1 MKKLEHRVLRAL
13 IFFTIMLFSYQLM
26 FAIFLPF
33 LAPPEFLNDF
43 KFIGFTIT
51 FFGLHTFLALCTFI
65 FSRLPI
71 SNQLSLLLLIASIVI
86 PLAYLINNISYIMN
100 LNISNIIV
108 VLFSTLIYDL
118 IRKDPER
125 NHIRTYIRVLIN
137 PFYLGDEI
145 FWFLDLFL
153 EIISH

>member
-13 IFFTIMLFSYQLM
+13 IFFTIMLFSYQLI

-33 LAPPEFLNDF
+33 LAPPEFLNNF

-71 SNQLSLLLLIASIVI
+71 SNQLNLVFLIASIVM
-86 PLAYLINNISYIMN
+86 PLTYLIYNVSYILN
-100 LNISNIIV
+100 LNISNVIV
-108 VLFSTLIYDL
+108 VLFSTLIFDL
-118 IRKDPER
+118 IRKDSER
-125 NHIRTYIRVLIN
+125 NHIRKYIRVLIN
-137 PFYLGDEI
+137 PIYLEDEI
-145 FWFLDLFL
+145 F
-153 EIISH
+153 

>member
-71 SNQLSLLLLIASIVI
+71 SNQLSLLLLVASIVI

-145 FWFLDLFL
+145 F
-153 EIISH
+153 

>member
-1 MKKLEHRVLRAL
+1 MSYQTLILILMKKLEHRVLRAL
-13 IFFTIMLFSYQLM
+13 IFFTIMLFGYQLM

-33 LAPPEFLNDF
+33 LAPPEFLNNF

-86 PLAYLINNISYIMN
+86 PLAYLIYNFSYCYIIM
-100 LNISNIIV
+100 LRYVRFRI
-108 VLFSTLIYDL
+108 TLISFN
-118 IRKDPER
+118 IV
-125 NHIRTYIRVLIN
+125 YI
-137 PFYLGDEI
+137 PSFS
-145 FWFLDLFL
+145 LFK
-153 EIISH
+153 

>member
-13 IFFTIMLFSYQLM
+13 IFFTIMLFGYQLM

-33 LAPPEFLNDF
+33 LAPPEFLNNF

-51 FFGLHTFLALCTFI
+51 FFGLLTFLALCTFI

-71 SNQLSLLLLIASIVI
+71 SNQLSLVLLIASIVI

-108 VLFSTLIYDL
+108 VLFSTLIYDF

-125 NHIRTYIRVLIN
+125 NHIRKYIRVLIN
-137 PFYLGDEI
+137 PFYLEDEI
-145 FWFLDLFL
+145 F
-153 EIISH
+153 

>member
-13 IFFTIMLFSYQLM
+13 IFFTIMLFGYQLI

-65 FSRLPI
+65 FSRVPI

-118 IRKDPER
+118 IRKDSER
-125 NHIRTYIRVLIN
+125 NHIRKYIKVLIN
-137 PFYLGDEI
+137 PFYLEDEI
-145 FWFLDLFL
+145 F
-153 EIISH
+153 

>member
-1 MKKLEHRVLRAL
+1 LSYQTLILILMKKLEHRVLRAL
-13 IFFTIMLFSYQLM
+13 IFLTIMLFGYQLM

-33 LAPPEFLNDF
+33 LAPPEFLNNF

-71 SNQLSLLLLIASIVI
+71 SNQLSLLLLIASIVV
-86 PLAYLINNISYIMN
+86 PLAYLIYNFSYILN
-100 LNISNIIV
+100 LNISNVIV

-125 NHIRTYIRVLIN
+125 NHIRKYIKVLIN
-137 PFYLGDEI
+137 PFYLEDEI
-145 FWFLDLFL
+145 F
-153 EIISH
+153 

>member
-13 IFFTIMLFSYQLM
+13 VFFTIMLFGYQLL

-33 LAPPEFLNDF
+33 LAPPEFLNNF

-71 SNQLSLLLLIASIVI
+71 SNQLSLLLLIASIVV
-86 PLAYLINNISYIMN
+86 PLAYLIYNFSYILN
-100 LNISNIIV
+100 LNISNVIV

-125 NHIRTYIRVLIN
+125 NHIRKYIKVLIN
-137 PFYLGDEI
+137 PFYLEDEI
-145 FWFLDLFL
+145 F
-153 EIISH
+153 

>member
-13 IFFTIMLFSYQLM
+13 IFFTIMLFGYQLI

-33 LAPPEFLNDF
+33 LAPPEFLNNF

-65 FSRLPI
+65 FSRVPI

-125 NHIRTYIRVLIN
+125 NHIRKYIRVLIN
-137 PFYLGDEI
+137 PFYLEDEI
-145 FWFLDLFL
+145 F
-153 EIISH
+153 

>member
-13 IFFTIMLFSYQLM
+13 IFFTIMLFGYQLI

-33 LAPPEFLNDF
+33 LAPPEFLNNF

-86 PLAYLINNISYIMN
+86 PLAYLIYNFSYILN
-100 LNISNIIV
+100 LNISNVIV
-108 VLFSTLIYDL
+108 VVFSTLIYDL
-118 IRKDPER
+118 IRKDSER
-125 NHIRTYIRVLIN
+125 NHIRKYIRVLIN
-137 PFYLGDEI
+137 PFYLEDEI
-145 FWFLDLFL
+145 F
-153 EIISH
+153 

>member
-1 MKKLEHRVLRAL
+1 LSYQTLILILMKKLEHRVLRAL

-65 FSRLPI
+65 FSRVPI

-125 NHIRTYIRVLIN
+125 NHIRKYIKVLIN
-137 PFYLGDEI
+137 PFYLEDEI
-145 FWFLDLFL
+145 F
-153 EIISH
+153 

>member
-13 IFFTIMLFSYQLM
+13 IFFTIMLFGYQLM

-33 LAPPEFLNDF
+33 LAPPEFLNNF

-65 FSRLPI
+65 FSRLQI
-71 SNQLSLLLLIASIVI
+71 SNQLSLVLLIASIVI
-86 PLAYLINNISYIMN
+86 PLAYLINNISYILN
-100 LNISNIIV
+100 LNISNVIV

-118 IRKDPER
+118 IKKDSEKNQIRK
-125 NHIRTYIRVLIN
+125 YIRVLIN
-137 PFYLGDEI
+137 PFYLEDEI
-145 FWFLDLFL
+145 F
-153 EIISH
+153 

>member
-13 IFFTIMLFSYQLM
+13 IFFTIMLFGYQLI

-33 LAPPEFLNDF
+33 LAPPEFLNNF

-118 IRKDPER
+118 IRKDSER
-125 NHIRTYIRVLIN
+125 NHIRKYIKVLIN
-137 PFYLGDEI
+137 PFYLEDEI
-145 FWFLDLFL
+145 F
-153 EIISH
+153 

>member
-1 MKKLEHRVLRAL
+1 MSYQTLILILMKKLEHRVLRAL
-13 IFFTIMLFSYQLM
+13 IFFTIMLFGYQLI

-33 LAPPEFLNDF
+33 LAPPEFLNNF

-71 SNQLSLLLLIASIVI
+71 SNQLSLLLLIASIVV
-86 PLAYLINNISYIMN
+86 PLAYLIYNFSYILN
-100 LNISNIIV
+100 LNISNVIV

-125 NHIRTYIRVLIN
+125 NHIRKYIKVLIN
-137 PFYLGDEI
+137 PFYLEDEI
-145 FWFLDLFL
+145 F
-153 EIISH
+153 

>member
-13 IFFTIMLFSYQLM
+13 IFFTIMLFGYQLI

-33 LAPPEFLNDF
+33 LAPPEFLNNF

-71 SNQLSLLLLIASIVI
+71 SNQLSLLLLMASIVI

-108 VLFSTLIYDL
+108 VVFSTLIYDL
-118 IRKDPER
+118 IRKDSER
-125 NHIRTYIRVLIN
+125 NHIRKYIKVLIN
-137 PFYLGDEI
+137 PFYLEDEI
-145 FWFLDLFL
+145 F
-153 EIISH
+153 

>member
-65 FSRLPI
+65 FSRVPI

-125 NHIRTYIRVLIN
+125 NRIRKYIRVLIN
-137 PFYLGDEI
+137 PFYLEDEI
-145 FWFLDLFL
+145 F
-153 EIISH
+153 

>member
-1 MKKLEHRVLRAL
+1 MKSLEVRVLRAL
-13 IFFTIMLFSYQLM
+13 IFFTILLFGYQLM

-51 FFGLHTFLALCTFI
+51 FFGLHTFLALCAFI
-65 FSRLPI
+65 SSRLPI

-108 VLFSTLIYDL
+108 VLFSTLIYDF

-125 NHIRTYIRVLIN
+125 NHIRKYIRVLIN
-137 PFYLGDEI
+137 PFYLEDEI
-145 FWFLDLFL
+145 F
-153 EIISH
+153 

>member
-13 IFFTIMLFSYQLM
+13 IFFTIMLFGYQLI

-86 PLAYLINNISYIMN
+86 PLTYLINNISYILN

-125 NHIRTYIRVLIN
+125 NHVRKYIRVLVN
-137 PFYLGDEI
+137 PFYLEDEI
-145 FWFLDLFL
+145 F
-153 EIISH
+153 

>member
-13 IFFTIMLFSYQLM
+13 IFFTIMLFGYQLM

-33 LAPPEFLNDF
+33 LAPPEFLNNF

-71 SNQLSLLLLIASIVI
+71 SNQLSLVLLIASIVI

-108 VLFSTLIYDL
+108 VLFSTLIYDF

-125 NHIRTYIRVLIN
+125 NHIRKYIRVLIN
-137 PFYLGDEI
+137 PFYLEDEI
-145 FWFLDLFL
+145 F
-153 EIISH
+153 